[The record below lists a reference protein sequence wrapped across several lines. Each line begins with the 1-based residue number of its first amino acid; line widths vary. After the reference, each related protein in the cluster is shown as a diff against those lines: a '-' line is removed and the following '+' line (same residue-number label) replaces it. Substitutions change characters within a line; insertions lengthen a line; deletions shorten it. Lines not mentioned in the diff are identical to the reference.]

1 MSPPKNMT
9 AGLPIKPAWGE
20 DFMRI
25 AVTAVAICMSIV
37 GLFMAD
43 DAHASIEQLT
53 NIPAQPLGAA
63 LQSLAKDRNFQIVY
77 ASEDIGDRRT
87 AGAVGEYTPEEALK
101 QLLRGTGL
109 TYKYLDE
116 NTVAIVSP
124 TPAPPPS
131 TPRQSRGEKGGQ
143 KATDSFRLAERT
155 QAGPVADVSV
165 AGKGPGEQ
173 GSQKAPD
180 ALEEIIVTANKREES
195 LSKVGLTI
203 QALGGA
209 QLEQEH
215 IASLEDLATAVP
227 GLTFT
232 QSDSNTPVYTLRG
245 IGFYDTTL
253 AAYPSVSVYLDQ
265 APLSFPVLT
274 KLTLF
279 DIERVEVLKGPQG
292 TLFGNNA
299 TGGAINYIA
308 AKPTEDFR
316 AGVSL
321 DEARFDT
328 FTTDAYI
335 SGPVAENLL
344 ARFAFRVQEGNGWQE
359 SVSRPGDSN
368 GAPEQFA
375 ARLLFDWRP
384 FQALRVQTDVNA
396 WLDRTQPP
404 QAQFVEFIPSFPT
417 TSPLPIPLVPNATNN
432 PRAADWSPL
441 LPPYANNRLAQA
453 VIRADYDVTNSIA
466 LTSMTSYTNYRQMQR
481 PDDDGVS
488 AIRVD
493 VSPNDGYINS
503 LYQEFR
509 LADNSDPLFRWTV
522 GANYGHDVTDERD
535 ATDQRDGTP
544 NYTYVFGGFHFAGN
558 TFTNRQIMSNYA
570 GFADASST
578 IGEFT
583 LKAGVRYTEADRHS
597 ENCNLGYTQGE
608 PNGILDFFEVL
619 ASEFFGHPTTIPNG
633 SCIIFNKTYTELH
646 EFEGTLDQNNVS
658 WRTGLDWNPTDTV
671 LTYLDVAKGYKA
683 GSFPALSG
691 STDVAYT
698 PVTQESVLT
707 YEVGTKTQWLDHRL
721 SVDLSAFYSDYRNKQ
736 IKSEL
741 DDPIFG
747 PLNALVNIP
756 KSTIKGFEPVILVH
770 PVAGLT
776 LGGSL
781 TYLDA
786 KLVEANNIVSLY
798 GTPGNWSGNP
808 IPYTSKWNA
817 ATNANYA
824 FPFPW
829 WDAEAFVGGQ
839 AAYRSGT
846 TSSIGNE
853 PQLQLPGYST
863 IDVQSGLNFAQ
874 GRYRVMLWGKN
885 ITNRFYLTNVIRY
898 ADGISRL
905 AGMPATYGVTVSF
918 KY

>member
-1 MSPPKNMT
+1 
-9 AGLPIKPAWGE
+9 
-20 DFMRI
+20 MRI
-25 AVTAVAICMSIV
+25 AVTAVAICMTIV
-37 GLFMAD
+37 GLSMAD
-43 DAHASIEQLT
+43 DAHASIEQAT

-77 ASEDIGDRRT
+77 VSEDIGDRRT
-87 AGAVGEYTPEEALK
+87 AGAVGEYTPEQALK

-116 NTVAIVSP
+116 KTVAIVSP
-124 TPAPPPS
+124 AAASAPS
-131 TPRQSRGEKGGQ
+131 TARQARGEKGGQ

-155 QAGPVADVSV
+155 PAGAVADVAV
-165 AGKGPGEQ
+165 GGNGPAEQ
-173 GSQKAPD
+173 TPQKAPE
-180 ALEEIIVTANKREES
+180 ALGEIVVTANKREES

-209 QLEQEH
+209 QLEEQH
-215 IASLEDLATAVP
+215 IVSLEDLATAVP

-274 KLTLF
+274 KLALF

-316 AGVSL
+316 AGVSF

-328 FTTDAYI
+328 FTTDAFI

-344 ARFAFRVQEGNGWQE
+344 GRFAFRVEEGNGWQE

-384 FQALRVQTDVNA
+384 FQALRVQSDFNA
-396 WLDRTQPP
+396 WLDRSQPP
-404 QAQFVEFIPSFPT
+404 QAQFAEFIPSFPT
-417 TSPLPIPLVPNATNN
+417 TNPLPIPLVPNATNN

-453 VIRADYDVTNSIA
+453 VIRADLDVTSSIA

-481 PDDDGVS
+481 PDDDGTS

-503 LYQEFR
+503 IYQEFR
-509 LADNSDPLFRWTV
+509 LADSSDPLFRWTV
-522 GANYGHDVTDERD
+522 GTNYSHDVTDERD

-570 GFADASST
+570 GFADVSST

-583 LKAGVRYTEADRHS
+583 LKAGARYTQADRYS
-597 ENCNLGYTQGE
+597 QNCNLGYTQGE
-608 PNGILDFFEVL
+608 PNGILDFFQVL
-619 ASEFFGHPTTIPNG
+619 ASEFFGKPTTIPEG
-633 SCIIFNKTYTELH
+633 SCIIFNKTYTALH
-646 EFEGTLDQNNVS
+646 EFQETLNQNNVS
-658 WRTGLDWNPTDTV
+658 WRTGIDWNPTDTV

-691 STDVAYT
+691 STDIAYT

-707 YEVGTKTQWLDHRL
+707 YEIGTKTQWFDHRL
-721 SVDLSAFYSDYRNKQ
+721 SVDLSGFYSDYRNKQ

-756 KSTIKGFEPVILVH
+756 KSTIKGFEPVIQAH
-770 PVAGLT
+770 PFAGLT
-776 LGGSL
+776 LGASL

-786 KLVEANNIVSLY
+786 KLVDANNIVSLF
-798 GTPGNWSGNP
+798 GTKGDWGGNP

-817 ATNANYA
+817 ASNASYT
-824 FPFPW
+824 FSVPW

-839 AAYRSGT
+839 VAYRSGT

-853 PQLQLPGYST
+853 PQLQIPGFST
-863 IDVQSGLNFAQ
+863 IDVQSGLNFAH
-874 GRYRVMLWGKN
+874 GRYRVMVWGKN
-885 ITNRFYLTNVIRY
+885 ITNKFYLTNVIRY

-905 AGMPATYGVTVSF
+905 AGMPATYGLTVSF